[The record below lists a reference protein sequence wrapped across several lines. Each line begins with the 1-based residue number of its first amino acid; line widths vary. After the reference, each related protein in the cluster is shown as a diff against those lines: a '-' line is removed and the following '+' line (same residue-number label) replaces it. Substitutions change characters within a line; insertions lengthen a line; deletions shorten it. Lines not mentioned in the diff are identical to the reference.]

1 MTSGDC
7 KEQYNE
13 LLSRY
18 KNAEEY
24 LDNPGIELS
33 EREKY
38 IPLALEIVG
47 KMNKLLKQIVE
58 YTEHE
63 MLNGFELEIKQI
75 DELKKH

>member
-1 MTSGDC
+1 MTSSDC
-7 KEQYNE
+7 KKQYNE

-33 EREKY
+33 EREKH
-38 IPLALEIVG
+38 IPLALEIIG
-47 KMNKLLKQIVE
+47 NMNKLLNQIKT

-63 MLNGFELEIKQI
+63 VLNGFALEVKQI
-75 DELKKH
+75 DD